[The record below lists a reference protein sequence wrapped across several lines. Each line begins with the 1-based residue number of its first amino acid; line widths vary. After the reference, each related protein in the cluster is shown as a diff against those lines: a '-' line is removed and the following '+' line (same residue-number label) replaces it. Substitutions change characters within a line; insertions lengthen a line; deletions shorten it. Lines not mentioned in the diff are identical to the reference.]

1 MSKFEVFDFIEG
13 TREMVYMAMD
23 EHGILCSDGHWLTE
37 EELLSLPEAEVRKLF
52 NWCYG
57 KD

>member
-1 MSKFEVFDFIEG
+1 MYELNEIDGMVEG
-13 TREMVYMAMD
+13 IFMVME
-23 EHGILCSDGHWLTE
+23 EHGIKCEDGHWLTE
-37 EELLSLPEAEVRKLF
+37 EELLSLPEAEARKLF